1 MNNKNGLKNKISML
15 IKIKYYCQ
23 NANIELLLIII
34 SEKNIFLKY
43 LFILLLI

>member
-1 MNNKNGLKNKISML
+1 MKNGLKNNIYML
-15 IKIKYYCQ
+15 IKIKNYCQ
-23 NANIELLLIII
+23 NANIELVLIIL